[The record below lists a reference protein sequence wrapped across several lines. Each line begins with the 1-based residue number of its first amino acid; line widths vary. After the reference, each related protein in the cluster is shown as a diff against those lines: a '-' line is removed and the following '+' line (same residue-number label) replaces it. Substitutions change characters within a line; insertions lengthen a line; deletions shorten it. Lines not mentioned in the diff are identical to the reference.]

1 MKSVNNSVIIKGNK
15 YGIIVVLSPDPS
27 FDELKE
33 QIGEK
38 FRESSKFFDNAK
50 MAISFEGRTLSND
63 EQKEILDII
72 EKNTDMQIVCILDND
87 PGKEELF
94 KKTLEDKLLELENN
108 TGQFYK
114 GILRSGASLEFET
127 SVVIIGDVNNGARVV
142 SKGNIIVLGSLKGNA
157 FAGACGNTNSF
168 VVALDMRP
176 TQIRIADTI
185 ARSPD
190 KPVKESVKEAK
201 IAFLEEGNIYIEP
214 LNKSVLNDIR
224 L

>member
-1 MKSVNNSVIIKGNK
+1 MKSVNNSVIIKGNN
-15 YGIIVVLSPDPS
+15 YGIIVVLSPDIS
-27 FDELKE
+27 FEELKE
-33 QIGEK
+33 QVTEK
-38 FRESSKFFDNAK
+38 FRESSKFFKKAK

-63 EQKEILDII
+63 EQREILNII
-72 EKNTDMQIVCILDND
+72 ESNTDMQIVCIIEDD
-87 PGKEELF
+87 PKKEELF
-94 KKTLEDKLLELENN
+94 KKTLEQKLMELENN

-114 GILRSGASLEFET
+114 GILRSGASLEFDN

-142 SKGNIIVLGSLKGNA
+142 SKGNIIVLGSLKGTA
-157 FAGACGNTNSF
+157 YAGASGNTNSF

-190 KPVKESVKEAK
+190 KPLKDEVKEAK
-201 IAFLEEGNIYIEP
+201 IAFLEDGNIYIEP
-214 LNKSVLNDIR
+214 LNKSVINDIR